1 MKFELDINNEVVD
14 QLVNSVLLDQYDS
27 LVNDVR
33 VLQYHLKE
41 NGTLPD
47 HKQADLDYDLDM
59 LIHLKKVMHHNGVTP
74 ADE

>member
-27 LVNDVR
+27 LVNDIR

-41 NGTLPD
+41 NGVLPA

-74 ADE
+74 SDE